1 MNKKKYITPQVGV
14 QHIDCS
20 TSILAG
26 SPETTVEK
34 DLTTDSNGTTPPTQI
49 KEEKPGNLP
58 TEITGAKQWDAWDW
72 GE

>member
-1 MNKKKYITPQVGV
+1 MNKKKYSTPQVGV

-49 KEEKPGNLP
+49 KEEKPGDLP

>member
-26 SPETTVEK
+26 SPDSTVEK
-34 DLTTDSNGTTPPTQI
+34 GWTTDPNGTTPPTQF
-49 KEEKPGNLP
+49 KEEKPGDLP
-58 TEITGAKQWDAWDW
+58 TEITGAKQWNAWDW

>member
-49 KEEKPGNLP
+49 KEEKPGDLP

-72 GE
+72 RE

>member
-49 KEEKPGNLP
+49 KEEKPGDLP
-58 TEITGAKQWDAWDW
+58 TAHPINQGD
-72 GE
+72 

>member
-1 MNKKKYITPQVGV
+1 MNKKKYITPKVRV
-14 QHIDCS
+14 EHIDCT

-26 SPETTVEK
+26 SLETTVEK
-34 DLTTDSNGTTPPTQI
+34 DWTTDSNGTTPPTQI
-49 KEEKPGNLP
+49 KEEKPGDLP

>member
-34 DLTTDSNGTTPPTQI
+34 DWTTDSNGPTPPTQI
-49 KEEKPGNLP
+49 KEEKPGDLP
-58 TEITGAKQWDAWDW
+58 TEITGAKQWDACDW

>member
-1 MNKKKYITPQVGV
+1 MIKKKYITPQVGV

-49 KEEKPGNLP
+49 KEEKPGDLP

>member
-49 KEEKPGNLP
+49 KEEKPGDLP
-58 TEITGAKQWDAWDW
+58 TEITGAKQWDAWD
-72 GE
+72 

>member
-20 TSILAG
+20 ISILAG
-26 SPETTVEK
+26 SPKTTVEK

-49 KEEKPGNLP
+49 KEEKPGDLP